1 MLRRSLTTLVP
12 CALIA
17 CFAAGLAVA
26 RAQTTPASTVPPPLI
41 LPRPSAPASGEPEA
55 EAVPAPEEIYTRVRS
70 AWRRR
75 TIPPFTRYKITA
87 LYEASGKAFRE
98 DYHCFYRARDGRL
111 KAVNIPVPPQEN
123 LKRMGGFPIWFF
135 GFVIDTNPVE
145 HPPLRIPTPRIL
157 PYAEF
162 GLGAPGSE
170 APAATPA
177 PSPEPLRELGRVTSV
192 NRIYEIT
199 FAGVERV
206 LETETYHLHL
216 RPLRDPNAN
225 KLRELWADTR
235 TFDVVR
241 LEVSGVD
248 ALEPLGPDAARIDF
262 TSAGGRRVI
271 ERVAALYTLR
281 AFREVKHLV
290 FLFREYEFPDRELL
304 DERYELNFTPPP
316 G

>member
-12 CALIA
+12 CALLA
-17 CFAAGLAVA
+17 LAAAAPGAA
-26 RAQTTPASTVPPPLI
+26 RAQSALTAPG
-41 LPRPSAPASGEPEA
+41 APATASPGPSPSGGA
-55 EAVPAPEEIYTRVRS
+55 LPAAAAPAAEEIYARVRA

-111 KAVNIPVPPQEN
+111 KAVNIPVPPQED
-123 LKRMGGFPIWFF
+123 LKRMRGFAISIL
-135 GFVIDTNPVE
+135 GFVVDTNPVE
-145 HPPLRIPTPRIL
+145 HPPLRIPTPQIL

-162 GLGAPGSE
+162 GLGTPGSE
-170 APAATPA
+170 APSATPS

-192 NRIYEIT
+192 NRLYEIT

-206 LETETYHLHL
+206 LDTETYHLHL

-225 KLRELWADTR
+225 KLREMWADTR

-241 LEVSGVD
+241 LEVAGVD
-248 ALEPLGPDAARIDF
+248 ALEPLGPDAAQVDF

-271 ERVAALYTLR
+271 ERIAALHTLR
-281 AFREVKHLV
+281 AFRDVRRLV
-290 FLFREYEFPDRELL
+290 FFFREYEFPDHELL